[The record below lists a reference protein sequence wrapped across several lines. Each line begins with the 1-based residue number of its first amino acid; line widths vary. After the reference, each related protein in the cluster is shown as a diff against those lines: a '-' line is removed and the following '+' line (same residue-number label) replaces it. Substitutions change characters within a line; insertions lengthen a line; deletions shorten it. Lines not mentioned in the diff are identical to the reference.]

1 MILLVIQ
8 CNVGMFILFKNRK
21 ISFNEKILWNKLL
34 QKLLDVK
41 KYINTKYLKK

>member
-21 ISFNEKILWNKLL
+21 ISFNEISLT
-34 QKLLDVK
+34 K
-41 KYINTKYLKK
+41 KYYETNVTKIIRRKEIY